1 MKNILVIGVARS
13 GKSRFSKKFDN
24 YNHIPMDYITSS
36 LKHNFKETNITSNV
50 IIDKNSSKKLSLLL
64 SHVINIMNDTD
75 ELFLIDSAHL
85 YPEDIYPYIDTNKWD
100 IYCLGYPNTTVE
112 DKFNE
117 IRKYDTDKDWTHK
130 RNDDELKDII
140 SKLIDI
146 SKEMK
151 ESCERLNINFIDT
164 SK

>member
-50 IIDKNSSKKLSLLL
+50 IIDKDSSKKLSLLL

-130 RNDDELKDII
+130 RNDEELKDII

>member
-50 IIDKNSSKKLSLLL
+50 IIDKDSNKKLSLLL

-130 RNDDELKDII
+130 RNDEELKDII